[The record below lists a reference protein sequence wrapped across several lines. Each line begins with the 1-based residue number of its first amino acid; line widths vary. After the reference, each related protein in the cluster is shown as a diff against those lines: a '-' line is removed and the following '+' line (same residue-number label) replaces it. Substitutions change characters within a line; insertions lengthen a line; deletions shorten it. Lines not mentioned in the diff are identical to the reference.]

1 MYHKKIKITTID
13 EVMDARD
20 MKYKNNCFDL
30 VIDKSTLDSFLCGEH
45 SFINVAIYLKEVQRI
60 LKVGGRFIII
70 SYGKPDNRLNHL
82 VCFKI

>member
-60 LKVGGRFIII
+60 LKVGGIFIII

-82 VCFKI
+82 VCFNI